1 MASGRGLPAGRKHPW
16 MTKHPGCLQ
25 RLIMR
30 FAVHAAWSSPA
41 GTHPHNVGACS
52 GQGREGPGVLRGTL
66 APRIHTVA
74 RRTAYLCSRMPCRLR
89 HRLQQQP
96 LIQQLPPQSTGLAPW
111 YRETSASRQ
120 GYRQDL
126 SVLCRCAAYSC
137 PPFLLCESP
146 FTFSCISLFPSR
158 GPAASGRA
166 RHPRQ
171 VFPCPSAVPAHSGL
185 SDNCR

>member
-1 MASGRGLPAGRKHPW
+1 MKVSGCREIMASGRGLPAGRKHPW

-41 GTHPHNVGACS
+41 GTHSHNVGACS
-52 GQGREGPGVLRGTL
+52 GQVREGPGVLRGTL

-74 RRTAYLCSRMPCRLR
+74 RRTAYLCSRMPCRIR

-111 YRETSASRQ
+111 YRECFVVLRAIRLPQPTQERRVPWQRLGRSRPQ
-120 GYRQDL
+120 LRRHAPRIFSSLPENQL
-126 SVLCRCAAYSC
+126 RAACR
-137 PPFLLCESP
+137 
-146 FTFSCISLFPSR
+146 
-158 GPAASGRA
+158 
-166 RHPRQ
+166 
-171 VFPCPSAVPAHSGL
+171 
-185 SDNCR
+185 